1 MKELLKNTRNLTF
14 LGVMTGLSIIFVFVT
29 VIPVL
34 SSASMAIV
42 MFLPAILT
50 GIILGPKAGWLM
62 GTIEGILC
70 LLRALVAPASI
81 LDPLFINPLVSVLP
95 RMFIGVVAYYLF
107 ALITKKGKNTARV
120 AVGSAVA
127 GAGAMI
133 TNTALVMG
141 ALYIFYA
148 QRIVATLGVA
158 FKTLLIAVISSNAII
173 EAICGAIFTTAIAI
187 VYFKVKKSKR
197 A

>member
-14 LGVMTGLSIIFVFVT
+14 LGVMTGLSIIFVFAT
-29 VIPVL
+29 VIPAF
-34 SSASMAIV
+34 SASMAIV
-42 MFLPAILT
+42 MFLPTIIA
-50 GIILGPKAGWLM
+50 GIVLGPKAGWLM
-62 GTIEGILC
+62 GTIAGILT
-70 LLRALVAPASI
+70 LLRAVIAPMSP

-107 ALITKKGKNTARV
+107 ALITKKGKNIARV

-133 TNTALVMG
+133 TNTALVMT
-141 ALYIFYA
+141 ALYLLYA
-148 QRIVATLGVA
+148 QKIVATFGMS
-158 FKTLLIAVISSNAII
+158 FKALLTIVITSSAIV
-173 EAICGAIFTTAIAI
+173 EAISGALLTMAIAT
-187 VYFKVKKSKR
+187 VYFRVKKSKR